1 MELVCSIMNL
11 FVRTLLLLI
20 VLFYILVVYSVCIS
34 LNIEDEIIM
43 ILEFFECFS
52 MYIYSSHIVAAISYS
67 S

>member
-43 ILEFFECFS
+43 ILEFFEYFS
-52 MYIYSSHIVAAISYS
+52 MYISSLHIVAAISYS